1 MKISESSVIFDW
13 GIVLPLTEHFE
24 KLSKDFLI
32 TCDILDCKLDDDVLM
47 ITDNLDFAL
56 SVGNNLNDII
66 QPFDYDKF
74 AIYNDGIDVKFIGF
88 LNGKQYDYT
97 FRKWKTGITKEEK
110 GLFITNLKGKTLS
123 REIVDKYTENIVPL
137 MLDCLVKD

>member
-88 LNGKQYDYT
+88 LMVNNTIIHLENGKLVSQ
-97 FRKWKTGITKEEK
+97 KKKK
-110 GLFITNLKGKTLS
+110 GYLLLILKVKPYLGK
-123 REIVDKYTENIVPL
+123 
-137 MLDCLVKD
+137 